1 MIVKEKRE
9 SRNTIMG
16 VVGIM
21 CKIRFKKI
29 NKTFKKLNRGIDF
42 SKEVWYNKSI
52 IIPRGIYMAVS
63 YNKLWKLLIDKGMT
77 KTELRVQT
85 DMSTAT
91 LAKMSKNEVVS
102 MDVML
107 RICKVLDCNVGDIMD
122 ATKE

>member
-1 MIVKEKRE
+1 MLFLKRC
-9 SRNTIMG
+9 
-16 VVGIM
+16 GII
-21 CKIRFKKI
+21 KA
-29 NKTFKKLNRGIDF
+29 LL
-42 SKEVWYNKSI
+42 YQ
-52 IIPRGIYMAVS
+52 RGIYMAVS

-77 KTELRVQT
+77 KTELRLQT

-122 ATKE
+122 ATKDTE